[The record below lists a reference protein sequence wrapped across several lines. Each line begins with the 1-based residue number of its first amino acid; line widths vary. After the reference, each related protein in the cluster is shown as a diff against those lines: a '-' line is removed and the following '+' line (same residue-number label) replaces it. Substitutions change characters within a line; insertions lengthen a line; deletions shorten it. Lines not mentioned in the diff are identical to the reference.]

1 MSKTQEQENNRLD
14 ELINNT
20 LVNLKKIVDS
30 STIIGE
36 PYNVMDASIVPVSK
50 VTMGFVSG
58 GGETNGNIKNAKYP
72 FLGGSSAGVV
82 VEPIGLLC
90 IKDKKI
96 EYVQIQKNNKYD
108 DMFGFVSKLFKKGGN
123 IEDDKK

>member
-20 LVNLKKIVDS
+20 LINLKKIVDS

-72 FLGGSSAGVV
+72 FLGGCSAGVV

-108 DMFGFVSKLFKKGGN
+108 DMFGFVSKLFKKDGN